1 MFGNNIKVHFA
12 GCEQVAFSECCLE
25 AGAHYMLFTVFGF
38 ICKQF
43 GISCFPCTGAK
54 ESPSR
59 IRILKSQMRDYRHVI
74 MDSGLFTLMFGA
86 KAGKRDEKFICAWM
100 EALCRFVHEND
111 IRATCVEVDCQ
122 KILGVEEAWRMRER
136 MRAMLPDRRMIN
148 VFHMEDGK
156 KGLDRLI
163 EYADYIAISV
173 PELRR
178 HYGFGVAHEK
188 AVVRL
193 AHYIKNSKP
202 SIDIHLLGCTD
213 KNLLRLCN
221 FCTSADSTSWQE
233 MNRYGSM
240 MLLGKRR
247 HVSNIIPKALSPIKE
262 RLRER
267 FTQRGIRISKNE
279 DYFARYVVCVQCCM
293 LDYERAA
300 GDQS

>member
-12 GCEQVAFSECCLE
+12 GCENIDHSLACLYAGVRYSLFSVYRFIYKLFEGKGGGRARNASKESIAAFSR
-25 AGAHYMLFTVFGF
+25 H
-38 ICKQF
+38 I
-43 GISCFPCTGAK
+43 
-54 ESPSR
+54 
-59 IRILKSQMRDYRHVI
+59 RDYRHVI

-163 EYADYIAISV
+163 EYSDYMAISV
-173 PELRR
+173 PELRI
-178 HYGFGVAHEK
+178 HYGGGDEHRR

-202 SIDIHLLGCTD
+202 SADIHLLGCTD
-213 KNLLRLCN
+213 VKLLRECR
-221 FCTSADSTSWQE
+221 FCTSADSTSWL
-233 MNRYGSM
+233 SM
-240 MLLGKRR
+240 VTWGHIPLLGR
-247 HVSNIIPKALSPIKE
+247 HRMMSDIKE
-262 RLRER
+262 AEVNRLHDEL
-267 FTQRGIRISKNE
+267 TP
-279 DYFARYVVCVQCCM
+279 YFAKYGIKMGKRGYKAVNVIVARCC
-293 LDYERAA
+293 LRDYARAA
-300 GDQS
+300 GDQT